1 MSRGTVSE
9 LIRSV
14 CKGLRGGGECSRLI
28 RHYSVF
34 PGLIQAG
41 LFSDGGAPRRESLE
55 EALGGGYCHC

>member
-14 CKGLRGGGECSRLI
+14 CKGLRGGGECPRLI
-28 RHYSVF
+28 RHSVF

-55 EALGGGYCHC
+55 EALGGGGYCHF